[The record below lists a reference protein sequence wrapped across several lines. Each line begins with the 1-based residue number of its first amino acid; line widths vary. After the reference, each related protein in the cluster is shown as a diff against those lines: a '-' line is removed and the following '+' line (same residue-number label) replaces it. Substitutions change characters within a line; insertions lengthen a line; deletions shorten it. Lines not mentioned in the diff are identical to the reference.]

1 MNILFSSSKYNIAT
15 TSDTN
20 NAQIDNWN
28 SLSRLTSRVRKRQH
42 QNMRGLRII
51 FLRKNMAAH
60 IKSINSLPS
69 LFFLHTHTNTHTF
82 MYILEHMP
90 AHFLNMQYTI
100 TTIILNIYLYSINY
114 HSQSQTLISEYKLR
128 FIQKEATT
136 TTKRGRANWNNTT

>member
-69 LFFLHTHTNTHTF
+69 LFFLHTHKHT
-82 MYILEHMP
+82 YILEHMP

-128 FIQKEATT
+128 FIQKEATK
-136 TTKRGRANWNNTT
+136 KRKSELK